1 MEISFIIGIAI
12 MWICL
17 LIARSI
23 SVKGIR
29 ELDDEMKARLVDL
42 STERRSMQIAI
53 LVVGI
58 VAFYL
63 ISYLVDSQRELWFGL
78 YGLFIV
84 GWIVYRLI
92 LGIRKYKE
100 LGFNESFVSS
110 QLKAGIL
117 RVFGILVFF
126 VIVGLNFILNK
137 QH

>member
-100 LGFNESFVSS
+100 LGFNESFV
-110 QLKAGIL
+110 
-117 RVFGILVFF
+117 
-126 VIVGLNFILNK
+126 
-137 QH
+137 